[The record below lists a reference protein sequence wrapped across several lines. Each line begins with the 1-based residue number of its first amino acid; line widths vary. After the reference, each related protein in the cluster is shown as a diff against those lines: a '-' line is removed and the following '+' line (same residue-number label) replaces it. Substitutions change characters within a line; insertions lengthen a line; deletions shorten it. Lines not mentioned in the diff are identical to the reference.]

1 VERERGRNTLRER
14 ERERE
19 RERAGGESWGE
30 KGRAI
35 QWDIEGGLYVKGKD
49 RRGVDKKRGQA

>member
-1 VERERGRNTLRER
+1 VERERKKYIVRER

-19 RERAGGESWGE
+19 REKGESWGE

-35 QWDIEGGLYVKGKD
+35 QWDIEGGLYVRGKD

>member
-1 VERERGRNTLRER
+1 VERERKKYIVRER

-19 RERAGGESWGE
+19 RERARGESWGE

-35 QWDIEGGLYVKGKD
+35 QWDIEGGLYVRGKD

>member
-1 VERERGRNTLRER
+1 VERERKKYIVGR

-19 RERAGGESWGE
+19 RERARGESWGE

-35 QWDIEGGLYVKGKD
+35 
-49 RRGVDKKRGQA
+49 

>member
-1 VERERGRNTLRER
+1 VERERKKYIVRER

-19 RERAGGESWGE
+19 RERARGESWGE

-35 QWDIEGGLYVKGKD
+35 
-49 RRGVDKKRGQA
+49 